1 MTPRP
6 MLLALM
12 LAGLSVAAQ
21 ASTPKEQYAS
31 DSKAAA
37 TRYAD
42 DKKMCADEGDSS
54 KRMQC
59 LRDAKSENTKALA
72 AAKATLAAA
81 SKHTGACLDC
91 GKVTAVHMKEKDGE
105 GGALGL
111 IAGGAAGALLGH
123 QVGGG
128 TGKTVATVAG
138 AVGGAYAG
146 KKVQEK
152 ATATKVWTV
161 DVQYDDGSKGSYG
174 FDHDPAMKSGDP
186 VKKSGGTVVRN

>member
-1 MTPRP
+1 MAPRP
-6 MLLALM
+6 TLLAIV
-12 LAGLSVAAQ
+12 LAGLSVTAQ
-21 ASTPKEQYAS
+21 ATTPKEQYAI
-31 DSKAAA
+31 DSKAAT

-42 DKKMCADEGDSS
+42 DKKICADESDSS

-59 LRDAKSENTKALA
+59 LRDAKAENTKALS

-81 SKHTGACLDC
+81 SKHAGACLEC

-128 TGKTVATVAG
+128 RGRDVATVAG

-161 DVQYDDGSKGSYG
+161 DVQYDDGSKGSYN
-174 FDHDPAMKSGDP
+174 FDHDPG
-186 VKKSGGTVVRN
+186 